1 MKKNT
6 ITKVIAGLAFFWI
19 VLSILWTWLLI
30 IFSEPQTQE
39 FTAEQIAE
47 IQKMME
53 SQTWAT
59 SHSGEVI
66 VPELNVS
73 NELEILEET
82 K

>member
-6 ITKVIAGLAFFWI
+6 MTKVIAGLAFFWI
-19 VLSILWTWLLI
+19 VLSILSTWLLL

-53 SQTWAT
+53 SQSWAI
-59 SHSGEVI
+59 SHSGSEMI
-66 VPELNVS
+66 PEMNIS
-73 NELEILEET
+73 NEIKIIEES